1 MLKNPEDLK
10 GLRGW
15 LAFLG
20 FSLVVSLIITVGESI
35 KEFEELEKI
44 MSDGTWE
51 LLSSSTSEYYNPTFV
66 FLFLQEIIFLTCFSF
81 AFLYIVYLYFSKH
94 YLFPKYFIIL
104 FLIKLIYQFIQ
115 GLVVYY
121 FLDQE
126 FFDKEA
132 QTNIYGSVLFYCIWS
147 AYLIRSKR
155 VELTFVEERPKKPDL
170 ASSDQ

>member
-15 LAFLG
+15 LAVLG
-20 FSLVVSLIITVGESI
+20 FSLVVNLIITVGESL
-35 KEFEELEKI
+35 ESFETLEKI

-51 LLSSSTSEYYNPTFV
+51 LLSSSSSEYYNPILV
-66 FLFLQEIIFLTCFSF
+66 FLVLEEIIFLTCFTF
-81 AFLYIVYLYFSKH
+81 AFLYLVYLFFSKH
-94 YLFPKYFIIL
+94 YLFPKYFIIF

-115 GLVVYY
+115 GLLVYY

-126 FFDKEA
+126 FFDKES

-147 AYLIRSKR
+147 AYLFRSKR
-155 VELTFVEERPKKPDL
+155 VELTFVEERPKKLNL